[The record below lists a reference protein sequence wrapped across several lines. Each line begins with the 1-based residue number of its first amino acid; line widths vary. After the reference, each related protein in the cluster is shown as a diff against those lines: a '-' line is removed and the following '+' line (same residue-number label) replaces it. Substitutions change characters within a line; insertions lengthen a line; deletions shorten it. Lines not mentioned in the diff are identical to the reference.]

1 MSKMITAD
9 LVDLDLSAGT
19 KEAAARS
26 LAERMVALGR
36 VTDLDGFL
44 ADVAAREAQMPTGLD
59 GGIGIPHCRSP
70 HVVAPTL
77 AFGRAPQGIDF
88 GAPDGPADL
97 IFLIAAPAGA
107 DDAHL
112 TILSSLARRL
122 MNADF
127 TTALRATTSPTD
139 AASLI
144 SGEEPPTPAPSQ
156 EAAPAGIASAS
167 PGAEAAEAGAGAPAL
182 GADARSAGAEVPAVG
197 ADASAG
203 APESGTGA
211 DAPTPGAGALPT
223 GVDAQAGAHESG
235 TGAEASTPGAD
246 ALPTGADA
254 PPPGADAS
262 AGAPESSTGAVVPA
276 TGPDSPASAGA
287 APSVSAPAAAA
298 EGADGSSAP
307 SATADSEAA
316 VSGGEGPADG
326 GGPSDGGR
334 PGFRIVAVTSCP
346 TGIAHTYMAAE
357 SLEKAGRAAGVEVVV
372 ETQGSAGFA
381 RLDPA
386 VVAAADGVIFAHD
399 VPVREKERFA
409 GKPTVDVGVKAG
421 INRPAA
427 LIDEVRAKAERGET
441 TEPARPGTPVENAG
455 QAGEG
460 YGTKLRKWL
469 MSGVSY
475 MVPFVAAG
483 GLLIALGFAIGGY
496 AIDKAPSVAEHFA
509 WGQADSWAALL
520 FQIGGLAFSFLVPVL
535 AGYIAYGM
543 ADRPGLVPGFVGGAI
558 ALTINAGF
566 LGGLAAGLI
575 AGGTVLAIQ
584 KVKVPAPLRGIMPV
598 VVIPLLASIVVGFLM
613 FLVVGKPI
621 ASLQKAMTDWLSGLS
636 GANAVILGVILGL
649 MMCFDLGGPVNKVAY
664 AFAVGGL
671 ANPNEGSLKVMAA
684 VMAAGMVPPLAMALA
699 TAVRGRL
706 FTRTERENGK
716 AAWVLGASFISEG
729 AIPFAAADPLR
740 VIPSAMAGGAVTG
753 ALSMLFECT
762 LRAPHGGVFVIPLI
776 GNPLLYLLAILAG
789 TVVSAGLVI
798 LLKGARRPVPGAAE
812 EQPQAGT
819 KVAVAA

>member
-1 MSKMITAD
+1 MSDMITAD
-9 LVDLDLSAGT
+9 LVDLDLAAQT

-59 GGIGIPHCRSP
+59 GGIGIPHCRSE
-70 HVVAPTL
+70 HVTEPTL
-77 AFGRAPQGIDF
+77 AFGRPADGIDF

-112 TILSSLARRL
+112 TILSALARRL
-122 MNADF
+122 MDPDF
-127 TTALRATTSPTD
+127 TAALRAATD
-139 AASLI
+139 PAATASLI
-144 SGEEPPTPAPSQ
+144 SGDTAPPAAPEPAATATAEEPPP
-156 EAAPAGIASAS
+156 AAP
-167 PGAEAAEAGAGAPAL
+167 
-182 GADARSAGAEVPAVG
+182 VP
-197 ADASAG
+197 
-203 APESGTGA
+203 
-211 DAPTPGAGALPT
+211 
-223 GVDAQAGAHESG
+223 
-235 TGAEASTPGAD
+235 
-246 ALPTGADA
+246 
-254 PPPGADAS
+254 
-262 AGAPESSTGAVVPA
+262 
-276 TGPDSPASAGA
+276 
-287 APSVSAPAAAA
+287 
-298 EGADGSSAP
+298 
-307 SATADSEAA
+307 
-316 VSGGEGPADG
+316 
-326 GGPSDGGR
+326 
-334 PGFRIVAVTSCP
+334 FRVVAVTSCP

-357 SLEKAGRAAGVEVVV
+357 ALEQAGQAEGVEIVV
-372 ETQGSAGFA
+372 EPQGSAGFT

-386 VVAAADGVIFAHD
+386 VIAAADGVIFAHD

-421 INRPAA
+421 INRPAELLA
-427 LIDEVRAKAERGET
+427 EVRDKAARGET
-441 TEPARPGTPVENAG
+441 TAPAGTGSPVDEAG
-455 QAGEG
+455 GPGEG

-496 AIDKAPSVAEHFA
+496 TIDKAPSVAEHFV
-509 WGQADSWAALL
+509 WTDSTSWAALL
-520 FQIGGLAFSFLVPVL
+520 FQVGGLAFSFLVPVL

-543 ADRPGLVPGFVGGAI
+543 ADRPGLVPGFVGGSI

-575 AGGTVLAIQ
+575 AGGTVMAIQ
-584 KVKVPAPLRGIMPV
+584 RVKVPAALRGIMPV
-598 VVIPLLASIVVGFLM
+598 VVIPLISSAVVGFLM

-621 ASLQKAMTDWLSGLS
+621 AELQKALTDWLSGLS
-636 GANAVILGVILGL
+636 GANAVILGVVLGL
-649 MMCFDLGGPVNKVAY
+649 MMCFDLGGPLNKVAY

-671 ANPNEGSLKVMAA
+671 ANPNDGSLKVMAA

-699 TAVRGRL
+699 TVVRGGL
-706 FTRTERENGK
+706 FNRTERENGK
-716 AAWVLGASFISEG
+716 AAWVLGSSFITEG

-762 LRAPHGGVFVIPLI
+762 LRAPHGGIFVLPLI
-776 GNPLLYLLAILAG
+776 GNPVLYLIAILAG
-789 TVVSAGLVI
+789 TAVSAALVI
-798 LLKGARRPVPGAAE
+798 LLKGMGGRGDGKAVEGTPATESGTAPKVPA
-812 EQPQAGT
+812 T
-819 KVAVAA
+819 V